1 MLTASIV
8 IHNTPDKQVR
18 KALEC
23 LSRSGIEKVY
33 LLDNGTHPF
42 NATTLPEKP
51 LTDYRRIANRGF
63 GAGHNIALREVID
76 NNPEGFH
83 LVMNAD
89 VEWEGD
95 ALSPLMKY
103 MEENPD
109 VGMVQPRIIYGD
121 GVLQYTCRLLPTP
134 WDLFAKR
141 FLSRISQLRPGYS
154 KREGWKQERYLLM
167 EHDHRKALEVAYLQG
182 SFMLFRNKALA
193 ECGVFDERFF
203 MYPEDIDITRRM
215 HQQWK
220 TLYLPIVEI
229 THYHQAASRR
239 NLKMF
244 GIHLWNMIKYFNKWG
259 WLIDRERRSIN
270 RRILS
275 AIQPY
280 PAGEKEIGRG

>member
-89 VEWEGD
+89 VEWDGD

-134 WDLFAKR
+134 LDLFAKR
-141 FLSRISQLRPGYS
+141 FLPAAIVR
-154 KREGWKQERYLLM
+154 KRMERYLLVD
-167 EHDHRKALEVAYLQG
+167 HDHHKSLNVAYLQG
-182 SFMLFRNKALA
+182 SFLLIRTLALK
-193 ECGVFDERFF
+193 ECGIFDERFF
-203 MYPEDIDITRRM
+203 MYPEDIDLTRRI
-215 HQQWK
+215 HTSWK
-220 TLYLPIVEI
+220 TLYLPLSNV
-229 THYHQAASRR
+229 THYHNATSRR
-239 NLKMF
+239 NVKMF
-244 GIHLWNMIKYFNKWG
+244 AIHLKNMIKYFNKWG
-259 WLIDRERRSIN
+259 WWFDRRRREIN
-270 RRILS
+270 HETLS
-275 AIQPY
+275 SVVTP
-280 PAGEKEIGRG
+280 PSGKREEGRG

>member
-8 IHNTPDKQVR
+8 IHNSPVGQVL
-18 KALEC
+18 KAIDCML
-23 LSRSGIEKVY
+23 RSGVERVY
-33 LLDNGTHPF
+33 LLDNSTSPF
-42 NATTLPEKP
+42 DTAALPSDHRI
-51 LTDYRRIANRGF
+51 DYRRIPNRGF
-63 GAGHNIALREVID
+63 GAGHNVALREVLKD
-76 NNPEGFH
+76 HLSYH

-89 VEWEGD
+89 VEWDGD
-95 ALSPLMKY
+95 ALSPLVDY
-103 MEENPD
+103 MEKNGD
-109 VGMVQPRIIYGD
+109 VGMVQPRIVYPD
-121 GVLQYTCRLLPTP
+121 RVLQYTCRLLPTP

-141 FLSRISQLRPGYS
+141 FLSGISRLKPGHS

-215 HQQWK
+215 HQHWK

-229 THYHQAASRR
+229 THYHQAASRH